1 MGVAKDMQRLMSER
15 GDASLEF
22 AGDGYSL
29 SLNPIES
36 RFDEIGFILW
46 GDDGGGPVPVA
57 TGRAV
62 GDRLVFDG
70 EARGLRGAADLAGV
84 IGALLDRGPV
94 SALGGG
100 GNESAIPTGG

>member
-1 MGVAKDMQRLMSER
+1 MGVAKDIQRLMSER

-22 AGDGYSL
+22 AGDGYNL
-29 SLNPIES
+29 SLNPIEG
-36 RFDEIGFILW
+36 RFHEIGFILW
-46 GDDGGGPVPVA
+46 ADDGGGLAPVA

-62 GDRLVFDG
+62 GDDLVFDG
-70 EARGLRGAADLAGV
+70 DAPPGNAAAV
-84 IGALLDRGPV
+84 IAALLEGEPV